1 MVAARTTNPP
11 MRNRPVWLLLPLFA
25 SCIGISKHETVA
37 PAPVVAEE
45 AAAQV
50 EKADEAKDK
59 KKEIAAKTRELE
71 FARLELKIEKQKLA
85 AAARK
90 AQDEVETSEYAF
102 KKAAAA
108 LEQFDKVEQPLA
120 LAQAQL
126 SLDRATWGMEEDR
139 QELAELQKLYAENQV
154 EGTTKELVIQRSQK
168 KLDFAKTALE
178 HEQKEFDAKKGFELP
193 AKRKDL
199 ERAKVEAEKELRD
212 ARAEKTRTAD
222 ENELELRKQEAKLDD
237 LEKEIKELGG
247 TVPAEPKKDEPKK
260 DDGKKK
266 EEPKKKEDAKPASKP
281 APKEGQKPAEG
292 QKP

>member
-1 MVAARTTNPP
+1 
-11 MRNRPVWLLLPLFA
+11 MRIRPAWLALPLLV
-25 SCIGISKHETVA
+25 SCIAVSKKETVA
-37 PAPVVAEE
+37 SAPAVVEDAAAPKQEE
-45 AAAQV
+45 A
-50 EKADEAKDK
+50 DAKDK

-90 AQDEVETSEYAF
+90 AQDEVEKAEHGF

-108 LEQFDKVEQPLA
+108 LEHFDKVEQPLE

-168 KLDFAKTALE
+168 KLDFAKTMLG
-178 HEQKEFDAKKGFELP
+178 HEQQEFDAKKGFELP
-193 AKRKDL
+193 TKRKDL

-212 ARAEKTRTAD
+212 ARADKLRTAD

-247 TVPAEPKKDEPKK
+247 TVPAEPKKEEPKK

-266 EEPKKKEDAKPASKP
+266 EEAKKPAAKP